1 MYYFV
6 ILKFAVKIRT
16 EKLRKNKKVNKYF
29 FFEMQIFIKNS
40 KNGDDLALIE
50 MQGDLESRLG
60 SNVNV
65 SGKFIGDL
73 HYTKDGGTPILII
86 GHHILYGKK
95 VKLDNPMVTLKKV
108 HIEQENSTKTEYQVD
123 SVIRHKL
130 IFKSR
135 PKPIIANVPKK
146 I

>member
-1 MYYFV
+1 MGGFLRFFNSV
-6 ILKFAVKIRT
+6 CSIDHKKILK
-16 EKLRKNKKVNKYF
+16 
-29 FFEMQIFIKNS
+29 MQIFVKNPKGS
-40 KNGDDLALIE
+40 DENELSLIE

-60 SNVNV
+60 SNVDV

-73 HYTKDGGTPILII
+73 HYTKDGKTPILII

-108 HIEQENSTKTEYQVD
+108 HIGQENSTKTEYQVD

-130 IFKSR
+130 IFKSS
-135 PKPIIANVPKK
+135 PNPNIANVPKK